1 MSAATIPSLA
11 DAMNWVEHA
20 IQYGELYVILVQEP
34 NDLALK
40 FDTCSFAP
48 TLRGLHNG
56 ARVIAY
62 RPVAS
67 LDEGRMTADDV
78 EQTAHLLLDDAL
90 DALDEL
96 TPVAGEVGL

>member
-1 MSAATIPSLA
+1 MNAVATIPSLA

-34 NDLALK
+34 HDLALK
-40 FDTCSFAP
+40 FDTGNAEP
-48 TLRGLHNG
+48 TLRGQRNG

-78 EQTAHLLLDDAL
+78 EQTAHLLLN